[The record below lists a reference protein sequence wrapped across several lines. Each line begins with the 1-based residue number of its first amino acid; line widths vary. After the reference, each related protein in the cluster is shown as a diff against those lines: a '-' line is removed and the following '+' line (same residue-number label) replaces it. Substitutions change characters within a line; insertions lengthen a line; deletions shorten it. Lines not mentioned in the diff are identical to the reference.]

1 MRSATQ
7 PKNYVKILLI
17 EDDMAEARLL
27 HEILKNFH
35 LNKFDLV
42 HVTRI
47 AEALKH
53 LEEDTFDVV
62 LLDLTLPDSQGL
74 NSLETIVRFVPKLP
88 VVVLTNTN
96 DEQLAIESVRQG
108 AQDYLVKRNINVEGL
123 VRSLQYAIERK
134 RVTETLTQTNQ
145 VLVNRIQ
152 EKNSQ
157 LAEVEKSNHFKN
169 EFLSMFSHDFRNP
182 LTTILMS
189 AGLLEEKK
197 EQLTEEKQELLL
209 KQIRSA
215 GKNLC
220 QLLDEIIFIGRSD
233 ADKLP
238 YNPEVLNIK
247 FYCEQVIKDFKI
259 TRGNKHKLKF
269 VSEGIFYDSLWDIN
283 LLKHIL
289 DNLLTNAIKY
299 SAEGTPIE
307 LKIIAEDNAV
317 TLTVQDEGIGIS
329 PESMEHLFIPF
340 NRGNN
345 VSNIPGTGL
354 GLAIVKRCVEVQN
367 GAISI
372 NSQEGLGTTVKVIL
386 PIVKKIDL
394 PQ

>member
-7 PKNYVKILLI
+7 PKSYVKILLI
-17 EDDMAEARLL
+17 EDDLAEARLL

-74 NSLETIVRFVPKLP
+74 DSLETIVRFVPKLP

-108 AQDYLVKRNINVEGL
+108 AQDYLLKRNINVEGL

-157 LAEVEKSNHFKN
+157 LAEVEKINQFKN

-197 EQLTEEKQELLL
+197 EQLSEQKQELLL

-215 GKNLC
+215 GKSLS

-233 ADKLP
+233 AGKLP
-238 YNPEVLNIK
+238 YNPEVVNIK
-247 FYCEQVIKDFKI
+247 SYCEQVIKDFKI
-259 TRGNKHKLKF
+259 TSGNKHKLNF
-269 VSEGIFYDSLWDIN
+269 LSEGIFYDALWDVN
-283 LLKHIL
+283 LLQHIL
-289 DNLLTNAIKY
+289 DNLLLNAIKY
-299 SAEGTPIE
+299 SDEGSLIE
-307 LKIIAEDNAV
+307 LKIIAQDNTV
-317 TLTVQDEGIGIS
+317 TLTVQDEGIGIN
-329 PESMEHLFIPF
+329 PESIETLFIPF

-345 VSNIPGTGL
+345 VKNIPGTGL

-367 GAISI
+367 GTISLT
-372 NSQEGLGTTVKVIL
+372 SQEGLGTVVKVIL
-386 PIVKKIDL
+386 PIVKKSDL
-394 PQ
+394 SQ